1 LFHGT
6 DPSSDRFAWVKAGA
20 GIMLD
25 DLVAALCTLLVIA
38 VWRWI

>member
-1 LFHGT
+1 
-6 DPSSDRFAWVKAGA
+6 VKAGA

-38 VWRWI
+38 VWRWV